1 MLPGGRAAVVE
12 QLLGDI
18 GEPGPAP
25 LMDVNMMVMLAGRE
39 RSETEYGQLFAA
51 AGLRLTTTIPTHTP
65 MATVIE
71 ATAA

>member
-1 MLPGGRAAVVE
+1 
-12 QLLGDI
+12 
-18 GEPGPAP
+18 
-25 LMDVNMMVMLAGRE
+25 MDVNFMVMLGGRE

-51 AGLRLTTTIPTHTP
+51 AGLRLTTTIPTNT

>member
-1 MLPGGRAAVVE
+1 MLPGGRVAVIE
-12 QLLGDI
+12 QVLGAI
-18 GEPGPAP
+18 GQPGPAP
-25 LMDVNMMVMLAGRE
+25 LMDVNMMVMLGGRE

-51 AGLRLTTTIPTHTP
+51 AGLRLATTIETNTP